1 MAASSTGARQRGGLA
16 LLIWLA
22 GPLFELAGVLLI
34 YAGMPDVVEDVGFSS
49 PVTQVMVLAV
59 LVVTV
64 GGALLAWRGV
74 TGTAR
79 WVVAAALFVAA
90 GLTAALGLAFITGG
104 ILAVFTILMLH
115 SALSIAF
122 VGRAVLRS
130 SASEGR

>member
-1 MAASSTGARQRGGLA
+1 M
-16 LLIWLA
+16 LIWLA